1 MTSNEQQSHPT
12 GESLAGFAHG
22 RLADDEAV
30 AVAEH
35 LDVCEQ
41 CQQAVLAIPNDPL
54 FALLCSGSSTPL
66 PHPELLDLAPSQV
79 DEATPPE
86 LNDHPRYRLLQRLG
100 VGGMG
105 EVYKA
110 EHRLLRRPVALKVI
124 NKQLTASPRIVERFQ
139 REMRAVALLSHP
151 NLVQAHDAE
160 QAGALHFLVMEFIEG
175 TDLAALVEQQGPLPV
190 PRACDYVRQAALG
203 LAHAHEHGLV
213 HRDIK
218 PQNLM
223 LTPQGEIKVLDFG
236 LAIVATEPRGEGG
249 LTGVNT
255 PMGTPDYVAPEQIR
269 DAHSANTQADIYS
282 LGCTLY
288 FLLTGRPPF
297 PEGNVGEKVA
307 AHLQRQPESLAA
319 LCPGIPPRLIGIV
332 NKMMAKAPASRFQ
345 SPAEVVTA
353 LGPFCQPAGQQV
365 SKRSRWKWW
374 AAAAGLLVLAAGIGL
389 ALVRVQTNYGA
400 LEIDTRDEAVEVLV
414 RQQGKLVE
422 VIDTRKKRTVQLK
435 TGAYELE
442 LAENGRSLELSS
454 NQITLTREGKIIA
467 VLKRAEPVTTEIIC
481 DADHETFCR
490 FCRKLEERRLQ
501 PVFLHVHDAGGKP
514 RFCVIAK
521 KSESVVRWHLYY
533 GGEDQ
538 TGDIPPDMK
547 GPHCRPL
554 SGTSYRDGDTRRY
567 ASLWCLDKGVRASL
581 SFGASAADY
590 EAKLKDMKKKQQR
603 PAQLN
608 IYPTA
613 KDSGLGVIWEKDD
626 GTPYRVRHDLT
637 AEEYRRYL
645 DTGRAEGYRPI
656 SVSACPQKGR
666 LLFTAVLLKDKPQP
680 EWNDGQGL
688 TAAEFTE
695 QNKRMTEQGYRPLI
709 LSGYW
714 HDEASRYLAVWVK
727 GKPR

>member
-30 AVAEH
+30 AVAGH

-41 CQQAVLAIPNDPL
+41 CQRAVLAIPDDPL

-66 PHPELLDLAPSQV
+66 PHPDLLDLAPAPV

-100 VGGMG
+100 AGGMG

-110 EHRLLRRPVALKVI
+110 EHRLMRRPVALKVI
-124 NKQLTASPRIVERFQ
+124 NKRLTASPRIVERFR

-160 QAGALHFLVMEFIEG
+160 RAGALHFLVMEFIEG

-236 LAIVATEPRGEGG
+236 LASIATEPRGEGG
-249 LTGVNT
+249 LTAVNT

-297 PEGNVGEKVA
+297 PEGNLGEKMA

-319 LCPGIPPRLIGIV
+319 LCPGLPPRLIGIV
-332 NKMMAKAPASRFQ
+332 NKMMAKGPASRFQ
-345 SPAEVVTA
+345 SPTEVVTA

-365 SKRSRWKWW
+365 PRRSRWKWW
-374 AAAAGLLVLAAGIGL
+374 AAAAGPLALAAVIGL
-389 ALVRVQTNYGA
+389 ALVRVQTKYGA
-400 LEIDTRDEAVEVLV
+400 LEIDARDEAVAVLV

-422 VIDTRKKRTVQLK
+422 VIDTRKQRTVQLK

-454 NQITLTREGKIIA
+454 NQITLTREGKIIT
-467 VLKRAEPVTTEIIC
+467 VLKRAEPVRTVIIC
-481 DADHETFCR
+481 DADFDAFCR
-490 FCRKLEERRLQ
+490 WVDQLDRGRFR
-501 PVFLHVHDAGGKP
+501 PVFIHVHDAGGRP
-514 RFCVIAK
+514 RFTGIATTNDP
-521 KSESVVRWHLYY
+521 VLHWHVDLVDKT
-533 GGEDQ
+533 GRIPAEMQ
-538 TGDIPPDMK
+538 T
-547 GPHCRPL
+547 PHCRAL
-554 SGTSYRDGDTRRY
+554 SGTSYRDGDTRKY
-567 ASLWCLDKGVRASL
+567 ATVWCMDRRVAGSL

-590 EAKLKDMKKKQQR
+590 EAQLKDMKKKQQR

-613 KDSGLGVIWEKDD
+613 KGSGLGVIWEKDD
-626 GTPYRVRHDLT
+626 GTPYRERHDLT

-680 EWNDGQGL
+680 EWKDGQGL
-688 TAAEFTE
+688 TAAEFSD
-695 QNKRMTEQGYRPLI
+695 QNKRMTEEGYRPLI

-714 HDEASRYLAVWVK
+714 QDNASRYLAVWVK

>member
-1 MTSNEQQSHPT
+1 
-12 GESLAGFAHG
+12 
-22 RLADDEAV
+22 
-30 AVAEH
+30 
-35 LDVCEQ
+35 
-41 CQQAVLAIPNDPL
+41 
-54 FALLCSGSSTPL
+54 
-66 PHPELLDLAPSQV
+66 
-79 DEATPPE
+79 
-86 LNDHPRYRLLQRLG
+86 
-100 VGGMG
+100 MG

-110 EHRLLRRPVALKVI
+110 EHRLMRRPVALKVI
-124 NKQLTASPRIVERFQ
+124 NKRLTASPRIVERFR

-175 TDLAALVEQQGPLPV
+175 TDLAALVEQQGPLAV
-190 PRACDYVRQAALG
+190 PLACDYVRQAALG
-203 LAHAHEHGLV
+203 LAHAHGHGLV

-236 LAIVATEPRGEGG
+236 LAIIAAEPRGEGG
-249 LTGVNT
+249 LTAVNT

-269 DAHSANTQADIYS
+269 DAHSADTRADIYS

-288 FLLTGRPPF
+288 FLLAGRPPF
-297 PEGNVGEKVA
+297 PEGNVGEKIA

-319 LCPGIPPRLIGIV
+319 LRPGLPPRLIGIV
-332 NKMMAKAPASRFQ
+332 NKMMAKGPASRFQ
-345 SPAEVVTA
+345 SPTEVVTA

-365 SKRSRWKWW
+365 SKRSWWKWW
-374 AAAAGLLVLAAGIGL
+374 AAAAGLLALAAGIGL
-389 ALVRVQTNYGA
+389 ALVRVETKYGT

-422 VIDTRKKRTVQLK
+422 VIDTRKKRAVQLK

-467 VLKRAEPVTTEIIC
+467 VLKRAEPVTTLIC
-481 DADHETFCR
+481 DADYEAFYRWCS
-490 FCRKLEERRLQ
+490 KLDERRLR
-501 PVFLHVHDAGGKP
+501 PVFLHVHDAGGML
-514 RFCVIAK
+514 RFTGIATRNDP
-521 KSESVVRWHLYY
+521 VLRWHTDLV
-533 GGEDQ
+533 DK
-538 TGDIPPDMK
+538 TGRIPPEMQT
-547 GPHCRPL
+547 PHWRPV
-554 SGTSYRDGDTRRY
+554 SGTSYRDGGTRKY
-567 ASLWCLDKGVRASL
+567 VSVWWLDKRVAGSL
-581 SFGASAADY
+581 SFCASAADY
-590 EAKLKDMKKKQQR
+590 EAQLKDMKEKQQR

-613 KDSGLGVIWEKDD
+613 EGSGLGVIWEKDD
-626 GTPYRVRHDLT
+626 GTPYRVRQGLT

-645 DTGRAEGYRPI
+645 DTGRAEGYRPV

-666 LLFTAVLLKDKPQP
+666 LLFTAVLLRDKPQP
-680 EWNDGQGL
+680 EWKDGQGL
-688 TAAEFTE
+688 TAAEFSE
-695 QNKRMTEQGYRPLI
+695 QNKRMTGQGYRPLV

-714 HDEASRYLAVWVK
+714 QDKASRYLAVWVK